1 MVVRVMEVMEVFFI
15 FTAGEMLDIIVVKIV
30 VILSSSLLAVKSLLV
45 GDVFNVIGAR
55 LGDDKCRYL

>member
-1 MVVRVMEVMEVFFI
+1 
-15 FTAGEMLDIIVVKIV
+15 MLDIIVVKIV